1 MFVGSSLNRRSNS
14 LSSSTHWSYL
24 KRNIITNNKSTIN
37 KGKRKKK
44 PKPKSKSISKPKP
57 KKQEKSSFNLKVTAP
72 KNNNTSFDFQ
82 KSMEDLFEVTTNNE
96 QPNSD
101 EIFVK
106 PEIPGK
112 KKRASSENLEL
123 VVQTPKKISKIV
135 LPDEKNL
142 LNAETDV
149 FGDSFVNLDELE
161 KIDGQTPKKILKIDT
176 LPEEKSIQNNE
187 SCVFGDSFVNS
198 LNLDELEKIE
208 NQQNTVNKSCPKTP
222 KYLVN
227 SEKLE
232 LDSNVNCTTQDEI
245 KENTISDSFLE
256 RAMATHMSEVETA
269 TRPMNASISI
279 AKTISGMHNSSMQ
292 YRRNSS
298 QNANFGPV
306 SFLPA
311 STYFYKN

>member
-1 MFVGSSLNRRSNS
+1 M
-14 LSSSTHWSYL
+14 
-24 KRNIITNNKSTIN
+24 KRNNITNNKSTSN
-37 KGKRKKK
+37 KGKRKKKPK
-44 PKPKSKSISKPKP
+44 PKPKSKSISKPKSEP
-57 KKQEKSSFNLKVTAP
+57 KPLEKSSFNLKVTAP
-72 KNNNTSFDFQ
+72 RNNNTSFDFQ

-96 QPNSD
+96 QQNSD
-101 EIFVK
+101 EFFVK
-106 PEIPGK
+106 PEIPVK

-123 VVQTPKKISKIV
+123 EVQTPKKIPKIV
-135 LPDEKNL
+135 SPDEKNL
-142 LNAETDV
+142 LNTETDV

-161 KIDGQTPKKILKIDT
+161 KIEGQTPKKILKIDS
-176 LPEEKSIQNNE
+176 LPDEKSVLNNE

-232 LDSNVNCTTQDEI
+232 LDSNVNSTTEEEI

-256 RAMATHMSEVETA
+256 RAMATHMSEVKTVKTV

-279 AKTISGMHNSSMQ
+279 AKTISGMPNSSIQ

-298 QNANFGPV
+298 QNAIFGPV

-311 STYFYKN
+311 STFFYKN